1 MSTTPSLSRRSL
13 VQAATLVPLQAVRG
27 SAQNSALKIG
37 LIGAGSRGTYT
48 ATIINKNPGA
58 KVTAVC
64 DVVESQMANA
74 KAKIGAPDAKTFTNF
89 QELLASDVDAVMIAT
104 PVYLHPEH
112 FEAAVKS
119 GKHIYME
126 KPAGLD
132 VAGCKRVMRAADSAQ
147 RNVNI
152 TFGFQQRY
160 GGVYVKAKQMME
172 SGAIGKIR
180 EIHGEFLKFALQGNE
195 PPVPAPRNE
204 KEKLEQWKL
213 WRATFG
219 EVIVETY
226 VHNLDAINW
235 FVGAHPVKAIG
246 TGGRTVEKR
255 GDLLD
260 HLSVTYDYPGNV
272 QMTFAGSQMT
282 PKFFRSNKERY
293 IGENG
298 FIETAR
304 EYWTYN
310 TGGGLV
316 TEKSGHDITQDA
328 LQAFVQRIQEGK
340 PENVGVRAAESTLT
354 AILGQMAIDR
364 KREVTWDEMM
374 RSA

>member
-1 MSTTPSLSRRSL
+1 M
-13 VQAATLVPLQAVRG
+13 QAAALVPLQAVRS
-27 SAQNSALKIG
+27 SAQNSAIRVG

-48 ATIINKNPGA
+48 ATTLNKDPRA
-58 KVTAVC
+58 KIVAIC
-64 DVVESQMANA
+64 DVVEGQVDKA
-74 KAKIGAPDAKTFTNF
+74 KARIGAPDAKSYRNF
-89 QELLASDVDAVMIAT
+89 QDVLADKDIDAVMIAT

-132 VAGCKRVMRAADSAQ
+132 VAGCKRVMRAADMAD
-147 RNVNI
+147 RKINI

-160 GGVYVKAKQMME
+160 GGVYVKAKQMLE
-172 SGAIGKIR
+172 SGAIGKVR
-180 EIHGEFLKFALQGNE
+180 EVHGEFLKFALAGNE
-195 PPVPAPRNE
+195 PQQPPPRNE

-213 WRATFG
+213 WRSTFG

-235 FVGAHPVKAIG
+235 FLGAHPLKALG

-260 HLSVTYDYPGNV
+260 HLSVTYDYPDNV
-272 QMTFAGSQMT
+272 QMTFIGSQMT
-282 PKFFRSNKERY
+282 PQFFRSNRERY
-293 IGENG
+293 IGDKG

-304 EYWTYN
+304 EYWSY
-310 TGGGLV
+310 GLGKGAPI
-316 TEKSGHDITQDA
+316 TEKSTQDITVDA
-328 LQAFVQRIQEGK
+328 LAEFVRRVSEGK

-354 AILGQMAIDR
+354 SILGQMAIDR

-374 RSA
+374 KSA

>member
-1 MSTTPSLSRRSL
+1 MSDLSRRA
-13 VQAATLVPLQAVRG
+13 VIHAAALVPFQAVRG
-27 SAQNSALKIG
+27 SAQNSAIKVG
-37 LIGAGSRGTYT
+37 VIGAGSRGSYT
-48 ATIINKNPGA
+48 GSIIAKNPGV
-58 KVTAVC
+58 KVTALC
-64 DVVESQMANA
+64 DVEEQQIEKAR
-74 KAKIGAPDAKTFTNF
+74 AKIGAADAKGYKNF
-89 QELLASDVDAVMIAT
+89 EDVLASDVDAVMIAT
-104 PVYLHPEH
+104 PVYLHPTH

-132 VAGCKRVMRAADSAQ
+132 VAGCKRVMKAADSAD
-147 RNVNI
+147 RKINI

-160 GGVYVKAKQMME
+160 GGVYVKAKQMLDA
-172 SGAIGKIR
+172 GGIGKIR
-180 EIHGEFLKFALQGNE
+180 EVHGEFLKFALKGDE
-195 PPVPAPRNE
+195 PVPPPPRND

-213 WRATFG
+213 WRSTFG

-235 FVGAHPVKAIG
+235 FLGSKPLKAIG

-260 HLSVTYDYPGNV
+260 HLSVTYDYPQNV
-272 QMTFAGSQMT
+272 QLTFIGSQMT
-282 PKFFRSNKERY
+282 PRYFRSNRERY

-298 FIETAR
+298 FLETTR
-304 EYWTYN
+304 ESWTYN
-310 TGGGLV
+310 NGSGPV
-316 TEKSGHDITQDA
+316 TEKAGQDITVDA
-328 LQAFVQRIQEGK
+328 LQEFVRRVREGK

-354 AILGQMAIDR
+354 SILGQMAIDR

-374 RSA
+374 RTA

>member
-1 MSTTPSLSRRSL
+1 MSNFSRRTV
-13 VQAATLVPLQAVRG
+13 VQTAALVPFQAVRG
-27 SAQNSALKIG
+27 SAQNSAVRIG
-37 LIGAGSRGTYT
+37 VIGVGSRGSYIARTVT
-48 ATIINKNPGA
+48 KDPKA
-58 KVTAVC
+58 KVVAIC
-64 DVVESQMANA
+64 DVSDEQLAAARS
-74 KAKIGAPDAKTFTNF
+74 KIPAPDAKSYKNH
-89 QELLASDVDAVMIAT
+89 QDLLNSKDIDAVLIAT
-104 PVYLHPEH
+104 PVYLHPDH

-119 GKHIYME
+119 GKHVYME

-132 VAGCKRVMRAADSAQ
+132 VAGCKRVMRIADGADRKQ
-147 RNVNI
+147 TI

-160 GGVYVKAKQMME
+160 GGVYVKAKQMLDA
-172 SGAIGKIR
+172 GGIGKVR
-180 EIHGEFLKFALQGNE
+180 EVHGEFLKFALQGDE
-195 PPVPAPRNE
+195 PIPPIPRTE
-204 KEKLEQWKL
+204 AEKLAQWKL
-213 WRATFG
+213 WRSTFG

-235 FVGAHPVKAIG
+235 FLGAHPLKALG

-272 QMTFAGSQMT
+272 QATFIGSQMT
-282 PKFFRSNKERY
+282 PRFFRSNRERY
-293 IGENG
+293 IGDKG

-310 TGGGLV
+310 TGTGQV
-316 TEKSGHDITQDA
+316 TEKSAYDITQDSLA
-328 LQAFVQRIQEGK
+328 EFVKRVSEGK

-354 AILGQMAIDR
+354 SILGQMAIDA

-374 RSA
+374 KSA

>member
-1 MSTTPSLSRRSL
+1 MNDSSRRNL
-13 VQAATLVPLQAVRG
+13 IRAAAIVPLMAVRG

-37 LIGAGSRGTYT
+37 MIGAGNRGSYT
-48 ATIINKNPGA
+48 GSIMA
-58 KVTAVC
+58 KDPRARIVAIC
-64 DVVESQMANA
+64 DVVPEQITKV
-74 KAKIGAPDAKTFTNF
+74 KAKLGVPDAKEYTNF
-89 QELLASDVDAVMIAT
+89 QDVLASDIDAVMIST
-104 PVYLHPEH
+104 PVYLHPDH

-132 VAGCKRVMRAADSAQ
+132 VAGCKRVMKAADGAD
-147 RNVNI
+147 RKINI

-160 GGVYVKAKQMME
+160 GGVYVKAKQMLDAG
-172 SGAIGKIR
+172 SIGKIR
-180 EIHGEFLKFALQGNE
+180 EVHGEFLKFALAGNE
-195 PPVPAPRNE
+195 PALPVPRNE

-213 WRATFG
+213 WRSTFG

-235 FVGAHPVKAIG
+235 FMGAHPLKAIG
-246 TGGRTVEKR
+246 TGGRTVERR

-260 HLSVTYDYPGNV
+260 HLSVTYDYPDNV
-272 QMTFAGSQMT
+272 QMSFIGSQMT
-282 PKFFRSNKERY
+282 PRYFRSNRERY
-293 IGENG
+293 IGEKG

-310 TGGGLV
+310 TGAGPV
-316 TEKSGHDITQDA
+316 TEKAGQEITIDA
-328 LQAFVQRIQEGK
+328 LKAFVTRITEGK

-354 AILGQMAIDR
+354 SILGQMAIDQ
-364 KREVTWDEMM
+364 KREITWEAMM
-374 RSA
+374 KTA

>member
-1 MSTTPSLSRRSL
+1 MRDALMKQIDRRSIFQ
-13 VQAATLVPLQAVRG
+13 VAALAPFQAVSG
-27 SAQNSALKIG
+27 KTVKVG

-48 ATIINKNPGA
+48 ASMVA
-58 KVTAVC
+58 KDPRAKIAAIC
-64 DVVESQMANA
+64 DVVDENIA
-74 KAKIGAPDAKTFTNF
+74 KAKERTGSPDAKAFKNY
-89 QELLASDVDAVMIAT
+89 QDVLSSDVDAVMIAT
-104 PVYLHPEH
+104 PVYLHPDH

-132 VAGCKRVMRAADSAQ
+132 VAGCKRVMKAADGAD
-147 RNVNI
+147 RKVNI

-160 GGVYVKAKQMME
+160 GGVYVKAKQFLD

-180 EIHGEFLKFALQGNE
+180 EVHGEFLKFALKGDE
-195 PPVPAPRNE
+195 PVLPAPRNE

-235 FVGAHPVKAIG
+235 FLGARPLKAIG

-282 PKFFRSNKERY
+282 PRFFRSNKERY

-304 EYWTYN
+304 EYWTFS
-310 TGGGLV
+310 TGQAPV
-316 TEKSGHDITQDA
+316 TEKSQQDISVDA
-328 LQAFVQRIQEGK
+328 LKEFVRRVSEGQ
-340 PENVGVRAAESTLT
+340 PENTGIRAAESTLT

>member
-1 MSTTPSLSRRSL
+1 MKTLSRRSI
-13 VQAATLVPLQAVRG
+13 VQAAALVPIQAVRG
-27 SAQNSALKIG
+27 SAQNSAIKVG
-37 LIGAGSRGTYT
+37 LIGAGSRGTYI
-48 ATIINKNPGA
+48 ASMVAKDPRA
-58 KVTAVC
+58 KVTAIC
-64 DVVESQMANA
+64 DVIDEQIEKAKKRTGATDA
-74 KAKIGAPDAKTFTNF
+74 KAYKNF
-89 QELLASDVDAVMIAT
+89 EDLLASDADAVMIAT
-104 PVYLHPEH
+104 PVYLHPDH

-132 VAGCKRVMRAADSAQ
+132 VAGCKRVMKAADGAD
-147 RNVNI
+147 RKVNI

-160 GGVYVKAKQMME
+160 GGVYVKAKQMLD
-172 SGAIGKIR
+172 SGGIGKIR
-180 EIHGEFLKFALQGNE
+180 EVHGEFLKFALKGDE
-195 PPVPAPRNE
+195 PILPPPRNE
-204 KEKLEQWKL
+204 RERLEQWKL

-235 FVGAHPVKAIG
+235 FLGARPLKAIG
-246 TGGRTVEKR
+246 TGGRTIEKR

-282 PKFFRSNKERY
+282 PRFFRSNKERY
-293 IGENG
+293 IGDNG
-298 FIETAR
+298 YIETAR
-304 EYWTYN
+304 EYWTYS
-310 TGGGLV
+310 TGGAPV
-316 TEKSGHDITQDA
+316 TEKSQRDISVDA
-328 LQAFVQRIQEGK
+328 LQEFVRRVAEGR

-354 AILGQMAIDR
+354 SILGQMAIDR

-374 RSA
+374 SSG

>member
-1 MSTTPSLSRRSL
+1 MTNFSRRT
-13 VQAATLVPLQAVRG
+13 VMRAASLVPLAAVRG
-27 SAQNSALKIG
+27 SAQNSAIRIG
-37 LIGAGSRGTYT
+37 LIGAGGRGTYT
-48 ATIINKNPGA
+48 ATTINKDPRA
-58 KVTAVC
+58 KVVAIC
-64 DVVESQMANA
+64 DVVEEQIIKA
-74 KAKIGAPDAKTFTNF
+74 KAKVGAPDAKSYKDFR
-89 QELLASDVDAVMIAT
+89 ELLASDIDAVMIAT
-104 PVYLHPEH
+104 PVYLHPGH

-132 VAGCKRVMRAADSAQ
+132 VAGCKRVMKAADGAD
-147 RNVNI
+147 RKINI

-160 GGVYVKAKQMME
+160 GGVYVKAKQMLDA
-172 SGAIGKIR
+172 GGIGKVR
-180 EIHGEFLKFALQGNE
+180 EVHGEFLKFALKGDE
-195 PPVPAPRNE
+195 PMQPPPRNE

-213 WRATFG
+213 WRSTFG

-235 FVGAHPVKAIG
+235 FLGAHPLKALG

-272 QMTFAGSQMT
+272 QMTFIGSQMT
-282 PKFFRSNKERY
+282 PRYFRANRERY

-310 TGGGLV
+310 TGGGPV
-316 TEKSGHDITQDA
+316 TEKAGHDITVDA
-328 LQAFVQRIQEGK
+328 LQEFVRRVAERK

-354 AILGQMAIDR
+354 SILGQMAIDR

-374 RSA
+374 RVA

>member
-1 MSTTPSLSRRSL
+1 MSPVTRRAAL
-13 VQAATLVPLQAVRG
+13 QAASLVPLQVVRG
-27 SAQNSALKIG
+27 SAQNSAVRVG

-48 ATIINKNPGA
+48 ASTLAKDPRA
-58 KVTAVC
+58 KVVAVC
-64 DVVESQMANA
+64 DVVEEQMAKA
-74 KAKIGAPDAKTFTNF
+74 KAKIGAPDAKTYQHF
-89 QELLASDVDAVMIAT
+89 QDLLASNEIDAVMIAT

-132 VAGCKRVMRAADSAQ
+132 VAGCKRVMRAADSAD
-147 RNVNI
+147 RRINI

-160 GGVYVKAKQMME
+160 GGVYVKAKQMLDT
-172 SGAIGKIR
+172 GAIGKIR
-180 EIHGEFLKFALQGNE
+180 EVHGEFLKFALQGNE
-195 PPVPAPRNE
+195 PPLSKPRNE

-213 WRATFG
+213 WRNTFG

-235 FVGAHPVKAIG
+235 FMGAHPLKAVG

-282 PKFFRSNKERY
+282 PRFFRSNRERY

-310 TGGGLV
+310 TGAGAV
-316 TEKSGHDITQDA
+316 TEKSTRDITADA
-328 LQAFVQRIQEGK
+328 LEEFVRRVKAGE

-354 AILGQMAIDR
+354 AILGQMAIDA
-364 KREVTWDEMM
+364 KREVTWDQMM
-374 RSA
+374 KSGA

>member
-1 MSTTPSLSRRSL
+1 MTKLSRRA
-13 VQAATLVPLQAVRG
+13 VIQTAAIVPFQAVRG
-27 SAQNSALKIG
+27 TAQNGAIKVG
-37 LIGAGSRGTYT
+37 LIGAGSRGSYT
-48 ATIINKNPGA
+48 GSEIVKNPRV
-58 KVTAVC
+58 KITAIC
-64 DVVESQMANA
+64 DVVDDQIT
-74 KAKIGAPDAKTFTNF
+74 KARERIGAKNARGYHDFKD
-89 QELLASDVDAVMIAT
+89 LLASDVDAVMIAT

-112 FEAAVKS
+112 FEAAVRA
-119 GKHIYME
+119 GKHIYIE

-132 VAGCKRVMRAADSAQ
+132 VAGCKRVMRAADGAD
-147 RNVNI
+147 RRINI

-160 GGVYVKAKQMME
+160 GGVYVKAKQMLD
-172 SGAIGKIR
+172 SGGIGKVR
-180 EIHGEFLKFALQGNE
+180 EVHGEFLKFALKGNE
-195 PPVPAPRNE
+195 PVPPFPKND

-235 FVGAHPVKAIG
+235 FMGARPVKAYG
-246 TGGRTVEKR
+246 TGGRTVERR

-260 HLSVTYDYPGNV
+260 HLSVTYDYPGAV
-272 QMTFAGSQMT
+272 QMTFIGSQMT
-282 PKFFRSNKERY
+282 PRFYRSNHERY
-293 IGENG
+293 IGDKG
-298 FIETAR
+298 FLETAR

-310 TGGGLV
+310 TGSGPV
-316 TEKSGHDITQDA
+316 TEKAEQDITIDS
-328 LQAFVQRIQEGK
+328 LQAFVRRVSEGK

-374 RSA
+374 KSA

>member
-1 MSTTPSLSRRSL
+1 MKSIARRSL
-13 VQAATLVPLQAVRG
+13 VHAAALVPFQAVVG
-27 SAQNSALKIG
+27 SAQNSAIRVG

-48 ATIINKNPGA
+48 AGMVAKDPRA

-64 DVVESQMANA
+64 DVVSEQIA
-74 KAKIGAPDAKTFTNF
+74 KAKQKIGVPDAKEYSNF
-89 QELLASDVDAVMIAT
+89 QDVLASNDIDAVMIAT
-104 PVYLHPEH
+104 PVYLHPDH

-126 KPAGLD
+126 KPAGID
-132 VAGCKRVMRAADSAQ
+132 VAGCKRVMRAADSAKRTQ
-147 RNVNI
+147 NI

-160 GGVYVKAKQMME
+160 GGVYVKAKEMLD

-180 EIHGEFLKFALQGNE
+180 EVHGEFLKFALKGDE
-195 PPVPAPRNE
+195 PVLPPPRNE

-235 FVGAHPVKAIG
+235 FLGAHPVKAIG

-260 HLSVTYDYPGNV
+260 HLNVTYDYPNKV

-282 PKFFRSNKERY
+282 PKFFRSNRERY

-304 EYWTYN
+304 EYWTYS
-310 TGGGLV
+310 TGGAPV
-316 TEKSGHDITQDA
+316 TEKSQQDISVDA
-328 LQAFVQRIQEGK
+328 LREFVRRVSENK
-340 PENVGVRAAESTLT
+340 PENVGVRAVESTLT
-354 AILGQMAIDR
+354 SILGQMAIDKR
-364 KREVTWDEMM
+364 REVTWDEMM
-374 RSA
+374 KSA

>member
-1 MSTTPSLSRRSL
+1 MPELSRRA
-13 VQAATLVPLQAVRG
+13 VFQVAAVVPFQAVRG
-27 SAQNSALKIG
+27 SAQNSAMKIG

-48 ATIINKNPGA
+48 ATTIAKDPKV
-58 KVTAVC
+58 KVTAIC
-64 DVVESQMANA
+64 DVVDGQIV
-74 KAKIGAPDAKTFTNF
+74 KARARIGVADAKGYKNF
-89 QELLASDVDAVMIAT
+89 QDVLASDVDAVMIAT

-119 GKHIYME
+119 GKHIYIE
-126 KPAGLD
+126 KPAGMD
-132 VAGCKRVMRAADSAQ
+132 VAGCKRVMKASDSAD
-147 RNVNI
+147 RRINI

-160 GGVYVKAKQMME
+160 GGVYAKAKQMLD
-172 SGAIGKIR
+172 SGGIGKVR
-180 EIHGEFLKFALQGNE
+180 EVHGEFLKFALKGDE
-195 PPVPAPRNE
+195 PVPPFPKNE

-235 FVGAHPVKAIG
+235 FVGALPRKALG

-260 HLSVTYDYPGNV
+260 HLSVTYDYPQNV
-272 QMTFAGSQMT
+272 QMTFIGSQMT
-282 PKFFRSNKERY
+282 PRYFRSNRERY

-298 FIETAR
+298 FLETAR

-310 TGGGLV
+310 TGSGPV
-316 TEKSGHDITQDA
+316 TEKAEHDITIDS
-328 LQAFVQRIQEGK
+328 LQAFVRRVTEGK

-354 AILGQMAIDR
+354 AILGQMAIDQ

-374 RSA
+374 KSA

>member
-1 MSTTPSLSRRSL
+1 MTRR
-13 VQAATLVPLQAVRG
+13 QAATLLPLQIVTG
-27 SAQNSALKIG
+27 SAQNSALKVG

-48 ATIINKNPGA
+48 GTMVNRNPKA
-58 KVTAVC
+58 KITMVC
-64 DVVESQMANA
+64 DVTDAQMAA
-74 KAKIGAPDAKTFTNF
+74 SKAKIGAPEAKTTKDFR
-89 QELLASDVDAVMIAT
+89 EVLASDVDAVVIAT

-132 VAGCKRVMRAADSAQ
+132 VAGCKRVMRAADSADRKQ
-147 RNVNI
+147 NI

-160 GGVYVKAKQMME
+160 GGVYVKAKQYLE
-172 SGAIGKIR
+172 SGAAGKIR

-195 PPVPAPRNE
+195 PVMPPPRNE

-213 WRATFG
+213 WRSTFG

-235 FVGAHPVKAIG
+235 FVGAHPLKAIG
-246 TGGRTVEKR
+246 SGGRTVEKR

-260 HLSVTYDYPGNV
+260 HLSVTYDYPDGV
-272 QMTFAGSQMT
+272 QMSFLGSQMT
-282 PKFFRSNKERY
+282 PRWFRSNRERY
-293 IGENG
+293 ICDNG

-304 EYWTYN
+304 EYWSYN
-310 TGGGLV
+310 AGKGVT
-316 TEKSGHDITQDA
+316 TEKSEHDISIDS
-328 LQAFVQRIQEGK
+328 LNAFVQRVVDGK

-354 AILGQMAIDR
+354 AILGQMVIDQR
-364 KREVTWDEMM
+364 REVTWEEMM

>member
-1 MSTTPSLSRRSL
+1 MKSIARRSL
-13 VQAATLVPLQAVRG
+13 VHAAALVPFQAVVG
-27 SAQNSALKIG
+27 SAQNSAIRVG

-48 ATIINKNPGA
+48 AGMVAKDPRA

-64 DVVESQMANA
+64 DVVSEQIA
-74 KAKIGAPDAKTFTNF
+74 KAKQKIGVPDAKEYSNF
-89 QELLASDVDAVMIAT
+89 QDVLASNDIDAVMIAT
-104 PVYLHPEH
+104 PVYLHPDH

-126 KPAGLD
+126 KPAGID
-132 VAGCKRVMRAADSAQ
+132 VAGCKRVMRAADSAKRTQ
-147 RNVNI
+147 NI

-160 GGVYVKAKQMME
+160 GGVYVKAKEMLD

-180 EIHGEFLKFALQGNE
+180 EVHGEFLKFALKGDE
-195 PPVPAPRNE
+195 PVLPPPRNE

-235 FVGAHPVKAIG
+235 FLGSHPVKAIG

-260 HLSVTYDYPGNV
+260 HLSVTYDYPNKV

-282 PKFFRSNKERY
+282 PKFFRSNRERY

-304 EYWTYN
+304 EYWTYS
-310 TGGGLV
+310 TGGAPV
-316 TEKSGHDITQDA
+316 TEKSQQDISVDA
-328 LQAFVQRIQEGK
+328 LREFVRRVSENK
-340 PENVGVRAAESTLT
+340 PENVGVRAVESTLT
-354 AILGQMAIDR
+354 SILGQMAIDKR
-364 KREVTWDEMM
+364 REVTWDEMM
-374 RSA
+374 KSA

>member
-1 MSTTPSLSRRSL
+1 MTQTSRRVLIQAASL
-13 VQAATLVPLQAVRG
+13 VPFQAVRG
-27 SAQNSALKIG
+27 TAQNSAVRIG

-48 ATIINKNPGA
+48 SRIVSKDPRARI
-58 KVTAVC
+58 TAIC
-64 DVVESQMANA
+64 DVFDEQLEKA
-74 KAKIGAPDAKTFTNF
+74 KARIPAPDAKPFKKY
-89 QELLASDVDAVMIAT
+89 QDLLAADVDAVMIAT

-119 GKHIYME
+119 GKHVYME

-132 VAGCKRVMRAADSAQ
+132 VAGCKRVMRIADAADRKQ
-147 RNVNI
+147 NI

-160 GGVYVKAKQMME
+160 GGVYVKAKQMLD
-172 SGAIGKIR
+172 SGGIGKIR
-180 EIHGEFLKFALQGNE
+180 EVHGEFLKFALKGDE
-195 PPVPAPRNE
+195 PLPPPPRTE
-204 KEKLEQWKL
+204 EEKLRQWKL

-235 FVGAHPVKAIG
+235 FVGSHPSKALG

-260 HLSVTYDYPGNV
+260 HMSVTYDYPGNV
-272 QMTFAGSQMT
+272 QATFIGSQMT
-282 PKFFRSNKERY
+282 PKFFRSNRERY
-293 IGENG
+293 IGDRG

-310 TGGGLV
+310 IGDGPT
-316 TEKSGHDITQDA
+316 TEKAEYDITVDA
-328 LQAFVQRIQEGK
+328 LKEFVRRVSEGK
-340 PENVGVRAAESTLT
+340 PENAGVRAAESTLT
-354 AILGQMAIDR
+354 SILGQMAIDLR
-364 KREVTWDEMM
+364 REVTWDEMM

>member
-1 MSTTPSLSRRSL
+1 
-13 VQAATLVPLQAVRG
+13 
-27 SAQNSALKIG
+27 
-37 LIGAGSRGTYT
+37 
-48 ATIINKNPGA
+48 
-58 KVTAVC
+58 
-64 DVVESQMANA
+64 
-74 KAKIGAPDAKTFTNF
+74 
-89 QELLASDVDAVMIAT
+89 
-104 PVYLHPEH
+104 
-112 FEAAVKS
+112 VKS

-132 VAGCKRVMRAADSAQ
+132 VAGCKRVMKAADSAD
-147 RNVNI
+147 RKINI

-160 GGVYVKAKQMME
+160 GGVYGKAQKFLA

-180 EIHGEFLKFALQGNE
+180 EVHGEFLKFALQGNE
-195 PPVPAPRNE
+195 PPLAPPRNE

-213 WRATFG
+213 WRSTFG

-235 FVGAHPVKAIG
+235 FLGSHPLKAVG

-260 HLSVTYDYPGNV
+260 HLSVTYDYPDRV
-272 QMTFAGSQMT
+272 QMSFIGSQMT
-282 PKFFRSNKERY
+282 PRFFRSNRERY

-304 EYWTYN
+304 EYWSYN

-316 TEKSGHDITQDA
+316 TEKSQRDISADA
-328 LQAFVQRIQEGK
+328 LEEFVRRVKSGE

-354 AILGQMAIDR
+354 AILGQMAIDA

-374 RSA
+374 KSA

>member
-1 MSTTPSLSRRSL
+1 MPNFSRRNL
-13 VQAATLVPLQAVRG
+13 VHAAALVPFQAINS
-27 SAQNSALKIG
+27 SAQNSAIKVG
-37 LIGAGSRGTYT
+37 LIGAGNRGSYT
-48 ATIINKNPGA
+48 GSLIA
-58 KVTAVC
+58 KDPRVKLTEIC
-64 DVVESQMANA
+64 DVSPEALAAA
-74 KAKIGAPDAKTFTNF
+74 KKRIGNPDAKEHKDFR
-89 QELLASDVDAVMIAT
+89 EVLASDVDAVVIAT
-104 PVYLHPEH
+104 PVYLHPDH

-132 VAGCKRVMRAADSAQ
+132 VAGCKRVMKAADSANRKQ
-147 RNVNI
+147 NI

-160 GGVYVKAKQMME
+160 GGVYVKAKKFLE
-172 SGAIGKIR
+172 SGAIGKVR
-180 EIHGEFLKFALQGNE
+180 EVHGEFLKFALKGDE
-195 PPVPAPRNE
+195 PVMPPPRND

-235 FVGAHPVKAIG
+235 FLGAHPTKAIG

-260 HLSVTYDYPGNV
+260 HLSVTYDYPDKV
-272 QMTFAGSQMT
+272 QMTFIGSQMT
-282 PKFFRSNKERY
+282 PKYFRSNRERY
-293 IGENG
+293 IGDNG

-310 TGGGLV
+310 TGGGPI
-316 TEKSGHDITQDA
+316 TEKAGHEITIDA
-328 LQAFVQRIQEGK
+328 LTQFVDNVTSGK

-354 AILGQMAIDR
+354 SILGQMAIDK

>member
-1 MSTTPSLSRRSL
+1 MSKLSRRAAIE
-13 VQAATLVPLQAVRG
+13 VAAIVPFQAIRG
-27 SAQNSALKIG
+27 TAQNSAIKIG
-37 LIGAGSRGTYT
+37 LIGAGSRGSFTGSLIAKDPRVKIT
-48 ATIINKNPGA
+48 AI
-58 KVTAVC
+58 C
-64 DVVESQMANA
+64 DVVDDQIA
-74 KAKIGAPDAKTFTNF
+74 KARARIGATDAKSFRNF
-89 QELLASDVDAVMIAT
+89 QDVLASDVDAVMIAT

-112 FEAAVKS
+112 FEAAVRS
-119 GKHIYME
+119 GKHIYIE

-132 VAGCKRVMRAADSAQ
+132 VAGCKRVMRAADSAG
-147 RNVNI
+147 RNINI

-160 GGVYVKAKQMME
+160 GGVYVKAKQMLD
-172 SGAIGKIR
+172 SGGIGKVR
-180 EIHGEFLKFALQGNE
+180 EVHGEFLKFALKGDE
-195 PPVPAPRNE
+195 PVAPPPRNE

-235 FVGAHPVKAIG
+235 FLGAHPVKALG

-260 HLSVTYDYPGNV
+260 HLSVTYDYPGKV
-272 QMTFAGSQMT
+272 QMTFIGSQMT
-282 PKFFRSNKERY
+282 PRHFRSNRERY

-304 EYWTYN
+304 EYWTYS
-310 TGGGLV
+310 TGSGPV
-316 TEKSGHDITQDA
+316 TEKSGHDITIDS
-328 LQAFVQRIQEGK
+328 LQAFVRRVAEGK

-354 AILGQMAIDR
+354 SILGQMAIDA
-364 KREVTWDEMM
+364 KREVTWEEMM
-374 RSA
+374 KNA

>member
-1 MSTTPSLSRRSL
+1 MTDSTRRNIIRS
-13 VQAATLVPLQAVRG
+13 AAIVPLMAVRG
-27 SAQNSALKIG
+27 SAQNSAIKIG

-48 ATIINKNPGA
+48 ATTMA
-58 KVTAVC
+58 KDPRTKITAIC
-64 DVVESQMANA
+64 DVVPAQIANA
-74 KAKIGAPDAKTFTNF
+74 KAKIGVPDAKEYKNF
-89 QELLASDVDAVMIAT
+89 QDLLNSDVDAIMIAT
-104 PVYLHPEH
+104 PVYLHPDH

-132 VAGCKRVMRAADSAQ
+132 VAGCKRVMKAADGAD
-147 RNVNI
+147 RKINI

-160 GGVYVKAKQMME
+160 GGVYVKAKQMLDA
-172 SGAIGKIR
+172 GGIGKIR
-180 EIHGEFLKFALQGNE
+180 EVHGEFLKFALQGNE
-195 PPVPAPRNE
+195 PVLPPPRNE

-213 WRATFG
+213 WRSTFG

-235 FVGAHPVKAIG
+235 FLGAHPLKAIG

-260 HLSVTYDYPGNV
+260 HMSVTYDYPSNV
-272 QMTFAGSQMT
+272 QMSFIGSQMT
-282 PKFFRSNKERY
+282 PRYFRSNRERY

-310 TGGGLV
+310 TGAGPV
-316 TEKSGHDITQDA
+316 TEKAGQEITIDA
-328 LQAFVQRIQEGK
+328 LKAFVNRITEGK

-354 AILGQMAIDR
+354 SILGQMAIDQ
-364 KREVTWDEMM
+364 KREITWDEMM
-374 RSA
+374 KTA